1 MELPPLLSRLVL
13 LFLLLILFLS
23 SFPSSKAAAT
33 TTRITQNRMPG
44 FVFTRTRGKCTPQ
57 FWSSGREAWPRM
69 VPQEST
75 VSKVFGSRVNER
87 YGSDLTL
94 LEATV
99 TNYDEENG
107 YPRLLKQASAALLN
121 SYARKGFPYSAWE
134 IKTLVIQAL
143 VSEEAANLQAQLFSI
158 ANEDCD

>member
-1 MELPPLLSRLVL
+1 MELPPLQSRLVL
-13 LFLLLILFLS
+13 LFLLLVLFLS

-33 TTRITQNRMPG
+33 TTRTTQSRMPG

-94 LEATV
+94 LEATAR
-99 TNYDEENG
+99 NDEENG

-121 SYARKGFPYSAWE
+121 SYARKGFLYSAWE
-134 IKTLVIQAL
+134 IKTLFIQAS

>member
-1 MELPPLLSRLVL
+1 MDEHWR
-13 LFLLLILFLS
+13 
-23 SFPSSKAAAT
+23 
-33 TTRITQNRMPG
+33 
-44 FVFTRTRGKCTPQ
+44 
-57 FWSSGREAWPRM
+57 FWSSGKEAWPRM

-75 VSKVFGSRVNER
+75 VSKVFGSRVNEM

-99 TNYDEENG
+99 RNYDEENG

-143 VSEEAANLQAQLFSI
+143 VSEEAANHQAQLFSI